1 MDFTWDGLLKRRVHV
16 HRPFCNVNGMSL
28 NIDYLGV
35 TRSYR
40 QKPPRDETHI
50 RKNWTKQS
58 QDVRKMQRSQSCLTL
73 SPRSATSGINVQ
85 RRSLHHGTGM
95 VAQLVYSGTG
105 VKCGCLL
112 LAGWASHSSNKIK
125 VYESWMESSCS
136 GRMEKIWNQPV
147 FGFWEVP
154 TFGGWDVNRMCQKM
168 LVSAGQVMPPNQWH
182 YVLQL
187 WVFCGVQHRC
197 WEQLSCRPS
206 FSVSTYTIWL
216 FNIAMENHHF
226 Y

>member
-1 MDFTWDGLLKRRVHV
+1 MWCSCCMDFTWDGLLKRRVRV
-16 HRPFCNVNGMSL
+16 HSPFCNVNGMSL

-50 RKNWTKQS
+50 GKNWTKQS
-58 QDVRKMQRSQSCLTL
+58 QDVKKMQRSQSCLTL

-95 VAQLVYSGTG
+95 VAQVLHSGTG

-125 VYESWMESSCS
+125 VYESWMESCS
-136 GRMEKIWNQPV
+136 GRMEKIWNQPAM
-147 FGFWEVP
+147 GFLGSSHFWRV
-154 TFGGWDVNRMCQKM
+154 GCQQNVSKDV
-168 LVSAGQVMPPNQWH
+168 G
-182 YVLQL
+182 
-187 WVFCGVQHRC
+187 
-197 WEQLSCRPS
+197 
-206 FSVSTYTIWL
+206 
-216 FNIAMENHHF
+216 
-226 Y
+226 